1 MVALW
6 LAVALAAD
14 PSCDPTAAASSL
26 RASESLRASYLCL
39 AEHAEGGE
47 TLVRALEA
55 LRAAPAAK
63 APLVGTPE
71 ELTVAATQTDTA
83 IAARFTRALT
93 LWLLCH
99 ADAAWEPTLVSRL
112 SPADRRLL
120 ADGVHALRGRKS
132 PSPEHDAVFAQ
143 FAWYKVNPRY
153 TDNLL
158 SATDRS
164 NIDLANRPP
173 PPPPP
178 PVVTDADAAASGAG
192 ATGAGATGSAQ
203 PPVAAEATPADTGL
217 CGCASSPA
225 PTPLL
230 GLLAVFALRRAR
242 R

>member
-1 MVALW
+1 MVTLW

-14 PSCDPTAAASSL
+14 PACDPTAAVTSL
-26 RASESLRASYLCL
+26 GTAESLRDSYLCL
-39 AEHAEGGE
+39 ANHPEGGL

-55 LRAAPAAK
+55 SRGAAAAPATR
-63 APLVGTPE
+63 VEVTGTPAE
-71 ELTVAATQTDTA
+71 VTAAVTQSDTA
-83 IAARFTRALT
+83 SQARYTRALT

-99 ADAAWEPTLVSRL
+99 ADTAWEPTVVGRL

-143 FAWYKVNPRY
+143 FAWYKPNPRY

-158 SATDRS
+158 SATDRA

-173 PPPPP
+173 PPPAPPP
-178 PVVTDADAAASGAG
+178 PVAEAADAPPAAAPPPAAD
-192 ATGAGATGSAQ
+192 AT
-203 PPVAAEATPADTGL
+203 AADSGL

-225 PTPLL
+225 STPLL
-230 GLLAVFALRRAR
+230 GLLAALAIRRAR

>member
-1 MVALW
+1 MFGLW
-6 LAVALAAD
+6 LSVALAAD
-14 PSCDPTAAASSL
+14 PGCDPTVAISSL
-26 RASESLRASYLCL
+26 RAAESLRTSYLCL
-39 AEHAEGGE
+39 ADHADGGM

-71 ELTVAATQTDTA
+71 ELTVAVTESDTA
-83 IAARFTRALT
+83 IEARYTRALA

-99 ADAAWEPTLVSRL
+99 ADAAWEPTFVARL

-143 FAWYKVNPRY
+143 FAWYRVNPKY

-158 SATDRS
+158 SATDRA

-173 PPPPP
+173 PPPAPPP
-178 PVVTDADAAASGAG
+178 PVEAAASPTVAPP
-192 ATGAGATGSAQ
+192 GSAS
-203 PPVAAEATPADTGL
+203 PPPAAEGTPADTGL
-217 CGCASSPA
+217 CGCASSPGA
-225 PTPLL
+225 TPLL
-230 GLLAVFALRRAR
+230 GLLAALALRRAR